1 MERIRKRLVQL
12 LIQDKIKEI
21 NTDVVNKKYVSF
33 VTSEGAAYT
42 FITTEEGGCTYSNNC
57 KGQLFKIVEGLI
69 TLKIDLKKNVGLLKM
84 LIEIYMHYMIKNLYK

>member
-42 FITTEEGGCTYSNNC
+42 FITTEEGGCTYSDNC

-69 TLKIDLKKNVGLLKM
+69 TLKIDLKNLEKSIALLR
-84 LIEIYMHYMIKNLYK
+84 MILEECYP